1 MKKLSYL
8 VALVGFISFSTDLNA
23 QSKNQP
29 QADSNT
35 VISAPIG
42 DRPDLD
48 NPPPLGLLGGGD
60 QIKIEEASIYPNPGD
75 GLIRIKLGGQTEG
88 RIQVFNMAGQA
99 FFDSEIDPLGKKD
112 PEIDL
117 RHLPNG
123 VYVVRVG
130 NRTLKYRKI

>member
-8 VALVGFISFSTDLNA
+8 FGIVGLLSLSSTLNA
-23 QSKNQP
+23 QSQSTP
-29 QADSNT
+29 QDEPGT
-35 VISAPIG
+35 LISAPV
-42 DRPDLD
+42 PDGSEL
-48 NPPPLGLLGGGD
+48 NSPPPVGLLGGGD

-75 GLIRIKLGGQTEG
+75 GLIRIKLGGQTQG

>member
-8 VALVGFISFSTDLNA
+8 LTLAGFISFGTDLNA
-23 QSKNQP
+23 QSQSQP
-29 QADSNT
+29 QADSST

-42 DRPDLD
+42 ERPELAS
-48 NPPPLGLLGGGD
+48 PPPVGLLGGD
-60 QIKIEEASIYPNPGD
+60 DHIKVEEASIYPNPGD

>member
-8 VALVGFISFSTDLNA
+8 LALAGFISTTPDLNA
-23 QSKNQP
+23 QSQGQP
-29 QADSNT
+29 QADSST

-42 DRPDLD
+42 ERPGLAS
-48 NPPPLGLLGGGD
+48 PPPLGLLGGGD
-60 QIKIEEASIYPNPGD
+60 QIKVEEASIYPNPGD

-117 RHLPNG
+117 CHLPNG
-123 VYVVRVG
+123 VYLVRVG